1 MSFWEEVLVQCISL
15 IFLDVLNTAVFW
27 VQHKLLP
34 LSKTQ
39 WPVLLLLLWQ
49 CILCSWLLLIWKPQ
63 VAISLTTNCHL
74 LMSLYRPPWSVR
86 LLGWGSIIICALR
99 EGRSHLPIKHSSRRH
114 VTYNKNPP
122 SHPSSL
128 QSGWLY
134 VFYPL
139 LRKNGLAY
147 WQQLGGCYIYQG
159 QVSMASW

>member
-1 MSFWEEVLVQCISL
+1 M
-15 IFLDVLNTAVFW
+15 
-27 VQHKLLP
+27 P

-39 WPVLLLLLWQ
+39 WPVLSLLLWQ
-49 CILCSWLLLIWKPQ
+49 WILCSWLLLIWKPQ
-63 VAISLTTNCHL
+63 VAISLTTNCYL

-86 LLGWGSIIICALR
+86 LLGWGSIIICALW

-122 SHPSSL
+122 SHPPSL

-139 LRKNGLAY
+139 LRKKWTWLLAAVGGLLYLSRPSEHGLLVRWLNGFRL
-147 WQQLGGCYIYQG
+147 LDGGSCCQPFRG
-159 QVSMASW
+159 SMDN